1 MTKAERSRKMRWRK
15 PALADLNYWAID
27 DKLTEICNECGDIRW
42 TVQDDDM
49 LINALDG
56 NEEEAFEFKML
67 FSDLESEAY
76 ELSEQLSETFR
87 FEEDK
92 EQKFDD
98 CTVALIGNRF
108 RVLGYDTV
116 EEDYFS
122 LTSYEG
128 ELAASSAGKRMMRL
142 TKKEMLSDIGQCL
155 GIILSFHNVEMKYE
169 YLKATFDIL
178 RDKNVSI
185 IQIIKDIN
193 TTYES
198 ANEVKF
204 HEWESSTKEF
214 DKLIATLSEMNDK
227 LWIE

>member
-27 DKLTEICNECGDIRW
+27 DKLTEICSECGDIRW

-92 EQKFDD
+92 EQKFND

-122 LTSYEG
+122 LTSYEE

-198 ANEVKF
+198 ANEVEF